1 MMNPQVEEA
10 KSSVDSFELP
20 CGYLDPDG
28 NLHTDVEVRE
38 MTGEEEEIL
47 AAKNMPVIKK
57 LNKILARCTDAI
69 GTFRDGLDIERII
82 PDLTQGDRVYLL
94 FAIRRASLGN
104 DMPLFIKCPQ
114 CEQESHVVV
123 DLSELEVKKMADP
136 KVRVYTE
143 TLPKTKKTVV
153 MKVLTGRGEEAIS
166 KAAQTGKDIISFAI
180 LTRIESMDGRP
191 ASVRDLKTLP
201 LADRNFLRDV
211 WEDHEG
217 GIDTEIKVTCAQCE
231 HEFDTNLSVGDA
243 GFFNPLAALKNWK
256 KKSSS

>member
-10 KSSVDSFELP
+10 KSSVDMFELP
-20 CGYLDPDG
+20 CGYLDPEG
-28 NLHTDVEVRE
+28 NLHTDIEVRE

-57 LNKILARCTDAI
+57 LNKILARCTVAI
-69 GTFRDGLDIERII
+69 GSFRDQSDIERII

-94 FAIRRASLGN
+94 FAIRRVSLGD
-104 DMPLFIKCPQ
+104 DMPLFVKCPQ
-114 CEQESHVVV
+114 CEQESHVTI
-123 DLSELEVKKMADP
+123 DLSDLEVKKMADP
-136 KVRVYTE
+136 KIRVYTE
-143 TLPKTKKTVV
+143 TLPKTKKKVV
-153 MKVLTGRGEEAIS
+153 LKVLSGRGEEAIS
-166 KAAQTGKDIISFAI
+166 KAATTGKDLISYAI
-180 LTRIESMDGRP
+180 LTRIETMDGKP
-191 ASVRDLKTLP
+191 ASIRDLKALP

-217 GIDTEIKVTCAQCE
+217 GINTELTVACAQCD
-231 HEFDTNLSVGDA
+231 HEFDTNMSVGDP